1 MTEKSED
8 TRNRYHIIARHHK
21 APVTVDAD
29 RHEQEKDKMIFYVG
43 DSLISEVKG
52 RDFLENHRKNQ
63 GMGLVALR
71 VLEDH

>member
-43 DSLISEVKG
+43 DSLISEV
-52 RDFLENHRKNQ
+52 RDVISWKIIGKTKEW
-63 GMGLVALR
+63 
-71 VLEDH
+71 DW